1 MISTSSLLYSL
12 NIFVP
17 QPQFIYFVPQPQFIY
32 WNPNPKGDGI
42 QSWGRWEVIKSSKR
56 SALMKETPKS
66 SLTPSTVWGH
76 RVNMSIC
83 KLEEGLHQDP
93 TMLAP

>member
-42 QSWGRWEVIKSSKR
+42 RKVG
-56 SALMKETPKS
+56 
-66 SLTPSTVWGH
+66 SLESDQVKGVQPS
-76 RVNMSIC
+76 
-83 KLEEGLHQDP
+83 
-93 TMLAP
+93 